1 MGAIVVAIAIGVI
14 AVGLVVGVVVLSALV
29 LGGTKIVSAAHD
41 GGMWF
46 ANRRYRQ
53 PRVGR

>member
-53 PRVGR
+53 QRVGR

>member
-1 MGAIVVAIAIGVI
+1 MGAIVVAIAISVI
-14 AVGLVVGVVVLSALV
+14 AVGLVVGVVALAALV

-41 GGMWF
+41 GGTWF

-53 PRVGR
+53 HRGGR